1 MRIVLLGNQNTGKS
15 HLFQALTQVDSN
27 KGEASEAAIIFDNSY
42 RLIDMPGFYSL
53 SHGPESG
60 LAMEYAAENLLQYP
74 PDLIVNVVNA
84 TQLER
89 ELFLST
95 QLMELGKPM
104 LMVLNHMDK
113 LLDTS
118 MTIKL
123 DVLEKQ
129 LGVKVLCINDYDA
142 ISMQAFFRDHI
153 ESFKAT
159 KPNCMPWPLDVLK
172 APKPS
177 SDHQDFALRRLL
189 ESHGF
194 HQGRLHPSDDVYQA
208 LLQEDVL
215 SNYQDTNIEF
225 LALDAR
231 YQYIHQL
238 LKKSLVKTN
247 HQKTGF
253 TQKLDRYLLHRLW
266 GWPIFLLVLL
276 TFFTMAVDIGG
287 VLQQELSASSDWFF
301 QSPIKNMLNFLH
313 APIWLK
319 WVIVDGLGQGVST
332 MLSFLPVMAC
342 MNIFLSMLESSGY
355 MARIAFL
362 FERIMRQIGLPGKAF
377 LPLLIGFGC
386 NVPAIMAAR
395 TVNAGRE
402 RLLTVLLSPFMSCSA
417 RLTIYAVFA
426 SLFFPRYG
434 GFVVLSLYIL
444 GILMAILTGL
454 LLRRYWLTGRVTPVG
469 MDLPI
474 YRWPSMKRLSKDVYF
489 RLKLFL
495 IRSGKL
501 VIPFCVI
508 LGTLQSAIAHGW
520 VISEGLKSH
529 AQIFWIYVLHP
540 ILAPIGISIENW
552 PAAIGLLTGSMAK
565 EIVIA
570 TLNTLYSQMPEL
582 LAAGKTFLILKS
594 FMVLPE
600 MVRDQIDFEASRRLM
615 GAFGGP
621 ISAYSYLLFVLLY
634 IPCISTLA
642 IIRQEVGRFWQ
653 WFALL
658 WSLWIAYSVS
668 SLFYQLAT
676 FSVHPLQSI
685 VWVMGEGI
693 AWMLLILMFKHW
705 KPKHVKSDTSIH

>member
-1 MRIVLLGNQNTGKS
+1 MRIVLIGNQNAGKS
-15 HLFQALTQVDSN
+15 RLFQALTQIEAKEEV
-27 KGEASEAAIIFDNSY
+27 ASEASIIFDNHY
-42 RLIDMPGFYSL
+42 QLLNIPGIYSL
-53 SHGPESG
+53 SHGPEAG
-60 LAMEYAAENLLQYP
+60 LAMEYAAETLLQHSN
-74 PDLIVNVVNA
+74 DLVINVVNA
-84 TQLER
+84 TQIER
-89 ELFLST
+89 ELYLSS
-95 QLMELGKPM
+95 QLMELGIPM
-104 LMVLNHMDK
+104 LIVLTETDK
-113 LLDTS
+113 LLDLDL
-118 MTIKL
+118 TIKS
-123 DVLEKQ
+123 DVLEKL
-129 LGVKVLCINDYDA
+129 LGVKVISVNEYDA
-142 ISMQAFFRDHI
+142 ISMQALFRDHI
-153 ESFKAT
+153 ESFKVS
-159 KPNCMPWPLDVLK
+159 KPNIMPWPFKDLK
-172 APKPS
+172 LPS
-177 SDHQDFALRRLL
+177 LSSVKQAFALRRLL
-189 ESHGF
+189 ESQSF
-194 HQGRLHPSDDVYQA
+194 HLKMLHPSDVLYQSM
-208 LLQEDVL
+208 LQEEILDNFK
-215 SNYQDTNIEF
+215 SAEIE
-225 LALDAR
+225 LVALDAR
-231 YQYIHQL
+231 YQFIHQL
-238 LKKSLVKTN
+238 LQKSLVKVS
-247 HQKTGF
+247 HPKQGF
-253 TQKLDRYLLHRLW
+253 TAKLDRYFLHRFW

-287 VLQQELSASSDWFF
+287 TFQQELSASSDWFF
-301 QSPIKNMLNFLH
+301 QSPIKSLLNYLH

-319 WVIVDGLGQGVST
+319 WVVVDGLGQGVST
-332 MLSFLPVMAC
+332 MLSFLPVMAF

-434 GFVVLSLYIL
+434 GFVVLSLYVL
-444 GILMAILTGL
+444 GIVMAILTGL
-454 LLRRYWLTGRVTPVG
+454 LLRRYWLTGKVTPVSLE
-469 MDLPI
+469 LPL
-474 YRWPSMKRLSKDVYF
+474 YRWPSMRRLVKDVYL

-520 VISEGLKSH
+520 VLSEALKSN
-529 AQIFWIYVLHP
+529 AEIFWIYVLHP

-552 PAAIGLLTGSMAK
+552 PAAVGLLTGSMAK

-582 LAAGKTFLILKS
+582 LNVGKPFLILKS

-658 WSLWIAYSVS
+658 WSLWIAYSTA

-676 FSVHPLQSI
+676 FATHPLQSV
-685 VWVMGEGI
+685 VWVGAEAI

-705 KPKHVKSDTSIH
+705 KPKHVKSDTSLH